1 MPSQT
6 TTLQR
11 FLTTEFITKR
21 RLNIPAVWLK
31 PAGIEPSPDDAVANS
46 LTTDLALWD
55 EQNLGARLVDGHF
68 ELKVTSPDDVWVKCL
83 FEAFDHL
90 KVDGRASYGVH
101 HVSSIILRADDPEEV
116 DRWRHRW
123 PAGHPDKAG
132 HKVKTRIVY
141 SEAATPRSK
150 AIWRHSSPLPG
161 SIVGGY
167 DVFWRPKA
175 KPPADLP
182 ELGIEDLELRELA
195 TTSMESICRAIA
207 FATLLYWVRI
217 YLDGLEDWDTSLTL
231 TIGGWLARVIL
242 EGRDINAR
250 GKSLEGVCWSPI
262 YDTASAV
269 TLLEFLQKR
278 AHASNSLGVAFLHA
292 EGQLERNPAAHIPS
306 WAALERTLGVQA
318 KIGIRR
324 AFRAGLDIDLIEA
337 MAERYVLDESEHKYF
352 DRESLVQDVHYE
364 HAHDDLARKW
374 ENEPIFVGPQ
384 AKRTNPFRLYAAS
397 QLRVDVKR
405 REFFPGHEPGA
416 IMRFSPVHNIV
427 TGDDR
432 YSDEYRVLNVFPG
445 FKIKPVATP
454 DPVIMAKAVTAIDR
468 MLGLLTRD
476 NDEQIKWLKQF
487 VSWIA
492 QHPAIKPQV
501 CPIVIG
507 GQGIGKSLFGD
518 NLMRALFGGMA
529 GTADAGSLSDNKFLI
544 TPFIGKLITFID
556 EVRIRSTGA
565 INTIKK
571 LIRADYV
578 SGQVKFGH
586 QRDYYIPSRLLIASN
601 QTDIGLTPADA
612 ADRAFFFIISWTAAN
627 RGMTDREFLEWSLS
641 LKPFYADF
649 VKALDSVEFKQHL
662 MRYFTEFEVTRAE
675 LEDLKFS
682 SRDDESVIKSTMS
695 KAREMARAIVAD
707 ARIVWNLDIT
717 AWFSIMH
724 LRDAIKRQE
733 GGRTAKMDASDV
745 LTEFERAGVLIKAR
759 RDMYMFKHAYGKLL
773 KKMGEAHNMEIIPHH
788 DYKPGDFDDNEV
800 NSTQGAPAWR
810 GANSREERQRSD
822 PRNYDPDA
830 MGPE

>member
-1 MPSQT
+1 MPSQQ

-11 FLTTEFITKR
+11 FLTTEFITKK

-31 PAGIEPSPDDAVANS
+31 PAGAEPSPDDAVANALS
-46 LTTDLALWD
+46 TDLAMWD
-55 EQNLGARLVDGHF
+55 DQNLGVRLVDGHF
-68 ELKVTSPDDVWVKCL
+68 ELKITAPDDVWVKCL
-83 FEAFDHL
+83 FEAFEHL
-90 KVDGRASYGVH
+90 RVDGRAAYGPH
-101 HVSSIILRADDPEEV
+101 HVSSILLRADD
-116 DRWRHRW
+116 DIDLWRHRW

-141 SEAATPRSK
+141 SEAATARSK
-150 AIWRHSSPLPG
+150 PIWRHSSPLPG
-161 SIVGGY
+161 SLIGGL
-167 DVFWRPKA
+167 DVFWRPKG
-175 KPPADLP
+175 KPPSDLA
-182 ELGIEDLELRELA
+182 ELGLEDLELREIA
-195 TTSMESICRAIA
+195 ATSMESICRAIA
-207 FATLLYWVRI
+207 FATLLYWIRI
-217 YLDGLEDWDTSLTL
+217 ALDGLEDWDTSLTL
-231 TIGGWLARVIL
+231 TIGGWIARIVG

-262 YDTASAV
+262 YDATTAV

-278 AHASNSLGVAFLHA
+278 AHASNMLGVAYLHA
-292 EGQLERNPAAHIPS
+292 EGQLDRNPAAHVPGWS
-306 WAALERTLGVQA
+306 ALERALGVQA

-324 AFRAGLDIDLIEA
+324 AFRAGLDIDLVEA
-337 MAERYVLDESEHKYF
+337 MAERYVLDESEHTYL
-352 DRESLVQDVHYE
+352 DRESLLQDVHYE
-364 HAHDDLARKW
+364 HGHDDLARKW
-374 ENEPIFVGPQ
+374 ENEPIFVGP
-384 AKRTNPFRLYAAS
+384 KSTRVNPFKLYAAS

-416 IMRFSPVHNIV
+416 ILRFSPVHGV
-427 TGDDR
+427 VDGDDR
-432 YSDEYRVLNVFPG
+432 YSDEYRTLNVFPG
-445 FKIKPVATP
+445 FKIKPIATP
-454 DPVIMAKAVTAIDR
+454 EPEVMRRAVTMIDR
-468 MLGLLTRD
+468 MLALLTRD

-487 VSWIA
+487 VAWIA
-492 QHPAIKPQV
+492 KEPAVKPPA
-501 CPIVIG
+501 CPLVIG

-518 NLMRALFGGMA
+518 TLMRALFGGMA

-556 EVRIRSTGA
+556 EVRIESTGA

-627 RGMTDREFLEWSLS
+627 KQMTDREFLEWSLS

-649 VKALDSVEFKQHL
+649 VQDLAKVEVRQHL
-662 MRYFTEFEVTRAE
+662 MRYFTDFPVTRAE

-788 DYKPGDFDDNEV
+788 DFKPGDFDDNEV
-800 NSTQGAPAWR
+800 NSTQGAPPWR
-810 GANSREERQRSD
+810 GNNSKEQRQRSD
-822 PRNYDPDA
+822 PRNYDPDY